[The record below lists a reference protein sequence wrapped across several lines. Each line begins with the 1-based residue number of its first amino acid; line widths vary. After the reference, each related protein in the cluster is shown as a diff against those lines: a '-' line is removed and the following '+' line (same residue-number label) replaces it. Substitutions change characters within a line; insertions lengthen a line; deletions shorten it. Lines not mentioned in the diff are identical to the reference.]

1 MILSRER
8 TLDLSG
14 SPLPKG
20 QTSQSEADV
29 REPTLRVSHR
39 CGNARYGW
47 FLICLVEQSSDQEK
61 LWPRLARAGE
71 CHPFLLSFLT
81 LKSAN

>member
-20 QTSQSEADV
+20 QTSQSEAD
-29 REPTLRVSHR
+29 
-39 CGNARYGW
+39 GQGANAQG
-47 FLICLVEQSSDQEK
+47 
-61 LWPRLARAGE
+61 
-71 CHPFLLSFLT
+71 LT
-81 LKSAN
+81 

>member
-20 QTSQSEADV
+20 QASQSESDGQGANAQGL
-29 REPTLRVSHR
+29 TSLLH
-39 CGNARYGW
+39 ARYVW

-81 LKSAN
+81 LKPAN